1 MRIAKYL
8 IISFVLGIS
17 LVVASCGP
25 KVEPIPTADP
35 NMIMTQIA
43 LTVQADVT
51 RIALLTPSATL
62 PPPPAATLQ
71 PLPTQAL
78 PTGQPIQAPLPA
90 SSPDNAVWVADVTVP
105 DGTVFWKNQSFTKT
119 WKIMNTGT
127 TAWDTS
133 YKLVY
138 IDGPILGEVLVVS
151 IINPVKPNDQIELS
165 VPMKSPSE
173 LGTVVN
179 YWRMMNGKGQFFGDA
194 LYVQFTVGTVSEK
207 TATPNG

>member
-1 MRIAKYL
+1 MKIAKYL
-8 IISFVLGIS
+8 KISVFLGIS
-17 LVVASCGP
+17 MVLASCGS
-25 KVEPIPTADP
+25 KAEPIPTVDP
-35 NMIMTQIA
+35 NMIMTQVA

-62 PPPPAATLQ
+62 PPPPAATL
-71 PLPTQAL
+71 PTDPTLAL
-78 PTGQPIQAPLPA
+78 PPGQPDQAPVPA
-90 SSPDNAVWVADVTVP
+90 SLPDNATWIADVTVP
-105 DGTVFWKNQSFTKT
+105 DGTAFGKNQSFTKT

-127 TAWDTS
+127 TTWDSS

-138 IDGPILGEVLVVS
+138 ADGPILGEVLIVS
-151 IINPVKPNDQIELS
+151 IINPVMPNDQIELS

-179 YWRMMNGKGQFFGDA
+179 HWRMMNGKGQFFGDD
-194 LYVQFTVGTVSEK
+194 LYVQIVVGTESEK